1 MAGLPRASHL
11 HAEACHVWGE
21 AANSGSTMT
30 VDILRTIG
38 DKAIMSK
45 ITHLTTALVLAAGLA
60 GVTVPRT
67 AIADNHEVTVT
78 VKGESWD
85 ACSRGF
91 AYYMKL
97 SKKEREQTSARRG
110 SRVSV
115 DGQSDKFAIT
125 SPGFELTFTTAEP
138 TFRLIVEGDRFPR
151 VITQPIAVPKGGGV
165 IDIDRVDAPRVEG
178 PEHTWPLEKA
188 ATALGYTTPVEMLA
202 DNNAAIRLLVLG
214 SGAPGAPDFANNATI
229 AITSD
234 DTASAMSVAKPTNS
248 PFLMRV
254 PQNSYV
260 FPFDMNPTD
269 TFLEMTGPPSG
280 AFIVIVPFAA
290 NADSDKDVTI
300 DVTDH
305 ITEKLFDPPRPW
317 IYDPKIVS
325 VRNGFATSTIRIYP
339 GID

>member
-1 MAGLPRASHL
+1 M
-11 HAEACHVWGE
+11 
-21 AANSGSTMT
+21 TM
-30 VDILRTIG
+30 IFLFLRTIG
-38 DKAIMSK
+38 GKAIMGNVAR
-45 ITHLTTALVLAAGLA
+45 LTTILIFAAGLT
-60 GVTVPRT
+60 GVAVPGT
-67 AIADNHEVTVT
+67 AVADSHGVTVT

-97 SKKEREQTSARRG
+97 SKKEREETSARRG

-115 DGQSDKFAIT
+115 DGQADKFAIT
-125 SPGFELTFTTAEP
+125 DPGFELTFTTTEP

-151 VITQPIAVPKGGGV
+151 VITQPIAVPGGGGV
-165 IDIDRVDAPRVEG
+165 IDIDRVDAPRIEG

-188 ATALGYTTPVEMLA
+188 AEALGYNTPVEMLA
-202 DNNAAIRLLVLG
+202 NNNAAIRLLVYG
-214 SGAPGAPDFANNATI
+214 SGEPGTPDFANNATI
-229 AITSD
+229 AVTNSD
-234 DTASAMSVAKPTNS
+234 ANSAASVSKPTNS

-254 PQNSYV
+254 PQDSYV
-260 FPFDMNPTD
+260 FPFDMNPKD

-290 NADSDKDVTI
+290 GADFDKDVTI

-305 ITEKLFDPPRPW
+305 ETEKLFDPPRPW
-317 IYDPKIVS
+317 IYDPAIVS

>member
-1 MAGLPRASHL
+1 MGNVAL
-11 HAEACHVWGE
+11 
-21 AANSGSTMT
+21 
-30 VDILRTIG
+30 
-38 DKAIMSK
+38 
-45 ITHLTTALVLAAGLA
+45 LTTTLLLAVGITGI
-60 GVTVPRT
+60 GVPQT
-67 AIADNHEVTVT
+67 ATADNHGVTVT

-91 AYYMKL
+91 AYYMNL

-125 SPGFELTFTTAEP
+125 DPGFELTFNTTEP

-151 VITQPIAVPKGGGV
+151 VITQPIDVPEGGGV

-202 DNNAAIRLLVLG
+202 DNNAAIRILVLG
-214 SGAPGAPDFANNATI
+214 SGEPGTPDFAENATI
-229 AITSD
+229 AVTSG
-234 DTASAMSVAKPTNS
+234 DTASATSAAKPTSS

-254 PQNSYV
+254 PQDSYV
-260 FPFDMNPTD
+260 FPFDMGPKD
-269 TFLEMTGPPSG
+269 TFLQMTVPPTG
-280 AFIVIVPFAA
+280 AFIVIVPFADGA
-290 NADSDKDVTI
+290 ALDKDVTI

-305 ITEKLFDPPRPW
+305 ETETLFDPPRPW
-317 IYDPKIVS
+317 IYDPTIIS

-339 GID
+339 GIN

>member
-1 MAGLPRASHL
+1 
-11 HAEACHVWGE
+11 
-21 AANSGSTMT
+21 
-30 VDILRTIG
+30 
-38 DKAIMSK
+38 MSK
-45 ITHLTTALVLAAGLA
+45 VALLTTAIVFAVGLA
-60 GVTVPRT
+60 GVGVSRT
-67 AIADNHEVTVT
+67 AIADDHGVTVT

-115 DGQSDKFAIT
+115 DGQPDKFAIT
-125 SPGFELTFTTAEP
+125 DPGFELTFTTTEP

-151 VITQPIAVPKGGGV
+151 VITQPIEVPDGGGV
-165 IDIDRVDAPRVEG
+165 IDIDRLDAPRVEG

-214 SGAPGAPDFANNATI
+214 SGEPGTPDFANNATI
-229 AITSD
+229 AVTSD
-234 DTASAMSVAKPTNS
+234 DSTAAITVAKPTNS
-248 PFLMRV
+248 PFLLRV

-260 FPFDMNPTD
+260 FPFDMNPQD

-280 AFIVIVPFAA
+280 AFIVIVPFAGSA
-290 NADSDKDVTI
+290 NSDKVVTI

-305 ITEKLFDPPRPW
+305 VTETLFDPPRPW
-317 IYDPKIVS
+317 IYDPTIVS

>member
-1 MAGLPRASHL
+1 MGNVAL
-11 HAEACHVWGE
+11 
-21 AANSGSTMT
+21 
-30 VDILRTIG
+30 
-38 DKAIMSK
+38 
-45 ITHLTTALVLAAGLA
+45 LTTTLLLAVGITGI
-60 GVTVPRT
+60 GVPQT
-67 AIADNHEVTVT
+67 ATADNHGVTVT

-91 AYYMKL
+91 AYYMNL

-125 SPGFELTFTTAEP
+125 DPGFELTFNTTEP

-151 VITQPIAVPKGGGV
+151 VITQPIDVPEGGGV

-188 ATALGYTTPVEMLA
+188 ATALGYTTPVGMLA
-202 DNNAAIRLLVLG
+202 DNNAAIRILVLG
-214 SGAPGAPDFANNATI
+214 SGEPGTPDFAENATI
-229 AITSD
+229 AVTSG
-234 DTASAMSVAKPTNS
+234 DTASATSAAKPTSS

-254 PQNSYV
+254 PQDSYV
-260 FPFDMNPTD
+260 FPFDMGPKD
-269 TFLEMTGPPSG
+269 TFLQMTVPPTG
-280 AFIVIVPFAA
+280 AFIVIVPFADGA
-290 NADSDKDVTI
+290 ALDKDVTI

-305 ITEKLFDPPRPW
+305 ETETLFDPPRPW
-317 IYDPKIVS
+317 IYDPTIVS

>member
-1 MAGLPRASHL
+1 
-11 HAEACHVWGE
+11 
-21 AANSGSTMT
+21 
-30 VDILRTIG
+30 
-38 DKAIMSK
+38 MSK
-45 ITHLTTALVLAAGLA
+45 VALLTTALVFAVGLA
-60 GVTVPRT
+60 GVGVPKT
-67 AIADNHEVTVT
+67 AFADDHGVTVT

-125 SPGFELTFTTAEP
+125 DPGFELTFTTTEP

-151 VITQPIAVPKGGGV
+151 VITQPIDVPDGGGV
-165 IDIDRVDAPRVEG
+165 IEIDRLDAPRVEG

-202 DNNAAIRLLVLG
+202 DNNAAIRILVLG
-214 SGAPGAPDFANNATI
+214 SGEAGTPDFANNATI
-229 AITSD
+229 AV
-234 DTASAMSVAKPTNS
+234 ASGDATTAMSIAKPTNS
-248 PFLMRV
+248 PFLLRV

-260 FPFDMNPTD
+260 FPFDMNPQD

-290 NADSDKDVTI
+290 SADSDKVVTI

-305 ITEKLFDPPRPW
+305 VTETLFDPPRPW
-317 IYDPKIVS
+317 IYDPTIVS